1 MTQQEKRR
9 IIDTHVI
16 TSSRVNFIIK
26 AGFISVPE
34 VEQYSLCDD
43 PLLFLQWAKTQWQR
57 FWAIE
62 DRKSAEMMRQHDA
75 EFAELMKEIRPKL
88 AAHIKSK
95 YGSWAGY
102 LESPE
107 GKAATAEADAIAE
120 KYIIKSPAECA
131 AEWRKRREQ

>member
-1 MTQQEKRR
+1 MTREEKRR

-16 TSSRVNFIIK
+16 TSSRVNFMIQ
-26 AGFISVPE
+26 AWFISVPE

-75 EFAELMKEIRPKL
+75 EFAELMKEIRPRL
-88 AAHIKSK
+88 VAHIKTK
-95 YGSWAGY
+95 YGSWGGY

-107 GKAATAEADAIAE
+107 GEAATAEADAIAE
-120 KYIIKSPAECA
+120 KYRLKSPKECA
-131 AEWRKRREQ
+131 ENWRKRREQ

>member
-16 TSSRVNFIIK
+16 TSSRVNFMIQ

-75 EFAELMKEIRPKL
+75 EFAELMKEIRPML
-88 AAHIKSK
+88 AARIKTK
-95 YGSWAGY
+95 YGSWAQY

-107 GKAATAEADAIAE
+107 GKAATEESDAIAE
-120 KYIIKSPAECA
+120 KYRIKSPKECA